1 MFLYLFISMSEK
13 CPFCNIEHDELID
26 KVSEEASDVAMEF
39 TEKSFDKIWNFGG
52 ESMASKMSQ
61 KDAAKM
67 MFHTGAT
74 QMLTEHLLNEHEDLC
89 KSKD

>member
-1 MFLYLFISMSEK
+1 MKGK
-13 CPFCNIEHDELID
+13 CPNCNIEHDELID
-26 KVSEEASDVAMEF
+26 KVAEEASDIAMKF

-52 ESMASKMSQ
+52 KNIANSMNQ

-89 KSKD
+89 KNNS

>member
-1 MFLYLFISMSEK
+1 MGEK

-26 KVSEEASDVAMEF
+26 KVSEEASDIAMEF
-39 TEKSFDKIWNFGG
+39 TEKSFDKIWDFGG
-52 ESMASKMSQ
+52 ESMTSKMSR

-74 QMLTEHLLNEHEDLC
+74 QMLTEHLLNEHENLC
-89 KSKD
+89 KSKN